1 MELQQTYE
9 ERRLRVV
16 AAGCS
21 QPWLLKL
28 QRYLV
33 LAEVRSLYLYIVVCM
48 ENNSISSVLMISKGY
63 ALIVLD
69 HSIKTIDL
77 ITLPHL

>member
-1 MELQQTYE
+1 
-9 ERRLRVV
+9 
-16 AAGCS
+16 
-21 QPWLLKL
+21 
-28 QRYLV
+28 
-33 LAEVRSLYLYIVVCM
+33 M

-69 HSIKTIDL
+69 RSIKTIDL